1 MGNEKKINY
10 KKINQLAINILLT
23 INRAA
28 NQAGIEV
35 VQKNQNK
42 V

>member
-10 KKINQLAINILLT
+10 KKINQLA